1 MSDKMEP
8 VFVRGDYVRKKSG
21 SWWEGYVRGDYST
34 EQTPD
39 GVCVQLPIKMG
50 PVQIYPASAL
60 ERAEPRQLLTA
71 DQVKELTDRITE
83 LKGSLEKAQAEIRT
97 QAQQRFE
104 NYRRAVDAEAAL
116 AEARKVIEPF
126 AEAAD
131 ATIEDDE
138 RGSAVVWDHPCA
150 AAVDLDDFRRA
161 RAWLQANKGD
171 A

>member
-34 EQTPD
+34 EQTAD

-83 LKGSLEKAQAEIRT
+83 LKGSLEKAQAAHRLNSGSKT
-97 QAQQRFE
+97 TGAQ
-104 NYRRAVDAEAAL
+104 
-116 AEARKVIEPF
+116 
-126 AEAAD
+126 
-131 ATIEDDE
+131 
-138 RGSAVVWDHPCA
+138 
-150 AAVDLDDFRRA
+150 
-161 RAWLQANKGD
+161 
-171 A
+171 